1 MNISHPTSCSLRKSR
16 RYTVRP
22 GRRVRRPIAPGAGS
36 VRTRRFKRAWLF
48 ALAITVMALLW
59 PRSSLAEPFALTGTD
74 WEGCSELVRL
84 ARAEVGQDHVV
95 VADKLDMTLLAP
107 EDAVLMLHP
116 EKTVDAAELA
126 KFMHAGG
133 RVLLLDD
140 FGKGDGLLRHF
151 GMERVPL
158 PESPAE
164 TLRRNPHLA
173 LAEPASA
180 HPVVAEV
187 QRVVTNHATGI
198 KHPDLSPVLK
208 VRSSDPRTADVPVGV
223 AGAVGKG
230 RLLILSDPSIV
241 MNSMLRYAGNKALAK
256 GIVHYALDDDT
267 WGTRNGRIFIVSGAF
282 AAQGRYGGGVSE
294 VDAAIA
300 AIRELIEGVRTQGMP
315 PAMLLTLAVGTG
327 LSLVVW
333 VATRAAKVHK
343 PQAPRFTRKL
353 ASVAHGGVAGHAAVV
368 ASPQAS
374 RILAMLELKHG
385 LEEDLCVAL
394 GLDALPP
401 QSELVDVMVRRRLL
415 DAEGIHTLR
424 QLLLKM
430 ATVETLVLA
439 RKGSPPPAYKD
450 RDLVEAATEVK
461 RIVQEVERNR
471 VANKA
476 IS

>member
-1 MNISHPTSCSLRKSR
+1 MNPKVPQPLEKSR
-16 RYTVRP
+16 FVPVRHTRIP
-22 GRRVRRPIAPGAGS
+22 LRLGAL
-36 VRTRRFKRAWLF
+36 LF
-48 ALAITVMALLW
+48 ALFAVLFPAL
-59 PRSSLAEPFALTGTD
+59 AFADPFALAGSD

-95 VADKLDMTLLAP
+95 VSDKLDLSLLAP
-107 EDAVLMLHP
+107 ADAVLMLHP
-116 EKTVDAAELA
+116 EKTVEAAELA

-158 PESPAE
+158 PENPAE
-164 TLRRNPHLA
+164 MLRRNPRLA

-180 HPVVAEV
+180 HPVVADV

-208 VRSSDPRTADVPVGV
+208 VRSSDPRVADVPVGV

-256 GIVHYALDDDT
+256 GIMHYALDDDT

-282 AAQGRYGGGVSE
+282 TAQGHFGASE
-294 VDAAIA
+294 SELDAALA
-300 AIRELIEGVRTQGMP
+300 AIRELMESVRTQGMP
-315 PAMLLTLAVGTG
+315 PAMLFTLAVGAG

-333 VATRAAKVHK
+333 VATRAAKLHK
-343 PQAPRFTRKL
+343 PQSPRFTRGTPR
-353 ASVAHGGVAGHAAVV
+353 VAHGGVAGHAAVI
-368 ASPQAS
+368 ASPHAS
-374 RILAMLELKHG
+374 RVLAMLELKHA

-394 GLDALPP
+394 GLDALPT
-401 QSELVDVMVRRRLL
+401 QAALVEAMKTRKLL
-415 DAEGIHTLR
+415 DAQGLHALR
-424 QLLLKM
+424 QVLLKM
-430 ATVETLVLA
+430 ATVETLVLS

-471 VANKA
+471 AASEKA
-476 IS
+476 S